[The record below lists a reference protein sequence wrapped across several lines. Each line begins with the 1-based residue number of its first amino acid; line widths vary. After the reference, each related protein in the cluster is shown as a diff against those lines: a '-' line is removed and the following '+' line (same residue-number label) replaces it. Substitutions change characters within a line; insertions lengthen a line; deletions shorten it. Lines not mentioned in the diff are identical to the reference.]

1 MLVRHVVAMLLLAA
15 LTAEDLPPA
24 VYVPFKDTPTVTGE
38 RTILMPYDRFKALW
52 EAAHPVV
59 PVVEPGKPPV
69 GAALTGYTLVGAVT
83 GEVAELT
90 LTGTVTALAAEW
102 SVIELPAELAV
113 SAFKPGDKRVVL
125 ERRPGSLRLL
135 LPAAGRYEFTA
146 TVAAAVARDASGRR
160 TLDLVLPG
168 GSAGRID
175 LRLPVPDADVA
186 LTPQVAAS
194 AVPDGD
200 GTRLLVVAGGAPRL
214 GLGWRP
220 PAPAATGEALL
231 VAEGAV
237 RLAVGDGALRYGAAL
252 NVDVLRRP
260 VERLELD
267 LPPGAQVLAVEARS
281 LRTWE
286 RDGDRLVL
294 QFHEPVTGKVPVTIR
309 LERPL
314 SPLAAGA
321 TRAEV
326 VTWPAV
332 RGASRV
338 SLVVGIAGGD
348 GVAVAVADHPGLR
361 QVDPTEVGMP
371 GDQAYRAAA
380 SPAPTTLVLT
390 RLDPEV
396 RASLDQLVRLGV
408 DEDLGVVVLR
418 LDVRKAGLFTVPLL
432 LPSAWE
438 VVDTSGLAV
447 DEVRQEVATGPLRP
461 VSLILRSRLIGDGQ
475 VIMRLR
481 RAGSLPRDEAP
492 ALPALGLAVL
502 PGVKQLRGT
511 VVVAAPKSWALGSA
525 TRSGLSGAEL
535 EPLRR
540 EGPLAAL
547 LRELRPDEDAAQAWT
562 WLGGEPSLS
571 LSAAPRA
578 REVAVQIEE
587 LVTVAEGQV
596 RRHATVRSEVRYRPL
611 PVLTLTV
618 PSSLDAVVQFT
629 GTTLAERS
637 VVARADGVSTWEL
650 RFAAPVLG
658 PVVVTVDAA
667 TPTEVPP
674 AGASRQVAIAPLGVT
689 GVTTM
694 AVVVAVARDG
704 ALEVAASATGAEMIA
719 PADLPGALMG
729 AGVVAGFR
737 AAASLPVLVT
747 VTRHDLLP
755 VADAAVSLAEYTAVV
770 GTDGM
775 ARVRGV
781 WTLTSRGRPYLDLG
795 LPTGATLL
803 ASAVDG
809 TEARPSRRADG
820 SIVLP
825 LGGTSGVKRVAV
837 LYEVRA
843 AAGDLG
849 RWGGGSLG
857 LPRLDGREGGTPMPV
872 QAVRLALWLPA
883 GLEIFGWRGDLV
895 PESQGY
901 STGDDGGLGV
911 PLAVSGT
918 DHHLQRLG
926 DGGTVAWRH
935 LSRSLLGTLA
945 AVVGLCALPVAWLL
959 RRRRSA
965 LGGVLLAVA
974 VSAVVVPWPLTVVAG
989 CALLGLLIGTTTALG
1004 AGAVTWLRSR
1014 RSGSTD
1020 A

>member
-1 MLVRHVVAMLLLAA
+1 MLGRHVAVMLLFAFLA
-15 LTAEDLPPA
+15 AEDLPPA
-24 VYVPFKDTPTVTGE
+24 VYVPFKDTPSVTGE

-59 PVVEPGKPPV
+59 PVVQPGKPPV
-69 GAALTGYTLVGAVT
+69 GAALTGYSLVGAVT

-90 LTGTVTALAAEW
+90 LTGTVTALAADW

-113 SAFKPGDKRVVL
+113 SAFKPGDKRMVL

-160 TLDLVLPG
+160 TLDLILPG

-175 LRLPVPDADVA
+175 LRLPVPNADVS

-200 GTRLLVVAGGAPRL
+200 GTRLLVVAGGIARL

-252 NVDVLRRP
+252 TVDVLRRP

-314 SPLAAGA
+314 PPLAAGA

-332 RGASRV
+332 HGASRV

-348 GVAVAVADHPGLR
+348 GVAVAVGDHPGLR
-361 QVDPTEVGMP
+361 QVDPNEVGMP

-380 SPAPTTLVLT
+380 DPAPTTLVLT

-396 RASLDQLVRLGV
+396 RASLDQLVRLGI
-408 DEDLGVVVLR
+408 DEDLGVLVLR

-438 VVDTSGLAV
+438 VVDTAGLAV
-447 DEVRQEVATGPLRP
+447 DEVRQDVTTGALRP

-475 VIMRLR
+475 VTLRLR

-492 ALPALGLAVL
+492 ALPSLGLAIL
-502 PGVKQLRGT
+502 PGVRQVRGT
-511 VVVAAPKSWALGSA
+511 VVVAAPKAWALGSA

-540 EGPLAAL
+540 EGPMAVL
-547 LRELRPDEDAAQAWT
+547 LRELRPDEEAAQAWT
-562 WLGGEPSLS
+562 WLGGEPSLA
-571 LSAAPRA
+571 LNAVPRA

-587 LVTVAEGQV
+587 LITVAEGQV

-611 PVLTLTV
+611 PVLTVTV
-618 PSSLDAVVQFT
+618 PSALDAVVQFT
-629 GTTLAERS
+629 GATLSERS
-637 VVARADGVSTWEL
+637 VVTRAEGLSTWEL

-658 PVVVTVDAA
+658 PVVVTIDAA
-667 TPTEVPP
+667 TPAEVPP
-674 AGASRQVAIAPLGVT
+674 AGTSRHILVAPLGVP
-689 GVTTM
+689 GVTTV

-704 ALEVAASATGAEMIA
+704 ALEVAASATGAETVA

-729 AGVVAGFR
+729 SGVVAGFR
-737 AAASLPVLVT
+737 AAAPQAVLLT

-755 VADAAVSLAEYTAVV
+755 VADAAVSLADYTAVV

-820 SIVLP
+820 SIVVP
-825 LGGTSGVKRVAV
+825 LGSASGVKRVAV

-849 RWGGGSLG
+849 TWGGGALG

-883 GLEIFGWRGDLV
+883 GLEVFGWRGDLV
-895 PESQGY
+895 LEQKEY
-901 STGDDGGLGV
+901 ATGDDGGLGV

-918 DHHLQRLG
+918 EYHLQRLG
-926 DGGTVAWRH
+926 DGGTVTWRH
-935 LSRSLLGTLA
+935 LKSTLLHTVA
-945 AVVGLCALPVAWLL
+945 AVLALLALPVPWLL

-965 LGGVLLAVA
+965 LGGVLLGMALI
-974 VSAVVVPWPLTVVAG
+974 AVVVPWPLTMVAVS
-989 CALLGLLIGTTTALG
+989 ALLGLLLGTVAALC
-1004 AGAVTWLRSR
+1004 AGVLAWWRSR
-1014 RSGSTD
+1014 RNGTIH